1 MPQIKIESN
10 LPIIFITLMLIGI
23 TVFMIFEFKKINERI
38 NKIVTIINGDKI
50 ETIDE
55 IKKESI
61 DPNISR
67 EENRNQRVEQWRQKS
82 DFINEN
88 KTNNMEESDFKQNII
103 DNINNPQREEPVSG
117 QEEEE
122 YIDRNMFT
130 TMIMSR
136 GLMGEENTRADIQE
150 ITQEN
155 VEQFED
161 EESEDEES
169 ELERYEES
177 EDERD
182 EESSDERDEES
193 EDERDEESGAEIHEE
208 SDIEEVIDLKNITTM
223 PDDFEK
229 EKIDV
234 DESYSVNEL
243 KQLCKNMGLSVS
255 GNKTTLISRIMDYQ
269 K

>member
-38 NKIVTIINGDKI
+38 NKIVTIINNEDKV

-61 DPNISR
+61 DSNMSK

-82 DFINEN
+82 DFIKEN

-103 DNINNPQREEPVSG
+103 DNINNPQREEPVSV

-130 TMIMSR
+130 SMIMSR

-155 VEQFED
+155 VDQFED
-161 EESEDEES
+161 EESEDERHEES
-169 ELERYEES
+169 EDERHEES

-182 EESSDERDEES
+182 
-193 EDERDEESGAEIHEE
+193 EE
-208 SDIEEVIDLKNITTM
+208 SDIEEVIDLKNITTI